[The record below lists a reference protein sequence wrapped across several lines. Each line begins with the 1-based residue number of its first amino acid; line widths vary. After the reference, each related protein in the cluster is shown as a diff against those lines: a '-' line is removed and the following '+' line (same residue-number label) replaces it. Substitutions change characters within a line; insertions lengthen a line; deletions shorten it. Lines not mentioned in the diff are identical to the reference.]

1 MNKRFAIHEKPLRFT
16 SEYEGSDLQSQGVL
30 FIRKYAKLLNEV
42 EDATRETENWKKNIF
57 LELLEVVDSLQR
69 ILSQAENMP
78 RDDTVDKLA
87 GHIRVAGRQLNQ
99 VLSRR
104 DVIPFETMGT
114 RADAG
119 LTEVVDVRETDTGM
133 DEEVIEEIQ
142 QGYLYRG
149 NLLRRAMVIVSKLK
163 EE

>member
-1 MNKRFAIHEKPLRFT
+1 M
-16 SEYEGSDLQSQGVL
+16 